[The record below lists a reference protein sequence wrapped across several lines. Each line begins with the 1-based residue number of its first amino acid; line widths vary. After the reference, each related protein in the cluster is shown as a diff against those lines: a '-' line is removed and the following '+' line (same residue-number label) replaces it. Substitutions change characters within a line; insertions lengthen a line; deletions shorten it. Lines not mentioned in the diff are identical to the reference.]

1 MLTYTKSAKEGGID
15 KTGGLI
21 READQRKKI
30 ENGFIVPRQQGKSLF
45 FILFAYLLICKFA
58 DH

>member
-15 KTGGLI
+15 KSVLDKGGRLKQK
-21 READQRKKI
+21 RLKMGSSSRGTKV
-30 ENGFIVPRQQGKSLF
+30 NPYF